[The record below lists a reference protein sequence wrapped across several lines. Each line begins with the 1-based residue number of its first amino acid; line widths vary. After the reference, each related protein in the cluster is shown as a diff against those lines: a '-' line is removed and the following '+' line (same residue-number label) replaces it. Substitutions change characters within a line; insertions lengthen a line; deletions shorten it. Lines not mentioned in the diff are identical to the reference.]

1 MALFLDVFIGF
12 SKERFHTTNC
22 SQRSYSAIL
31 SSLSPVRGERGK
43 TLAGDDSVYLN

>member
-22 SQRSYSAIL
+22 GQRSYSAIL
-31 SSLSPVRGERGK
+31 SSLSPVHGEREKLLQGMIQC
-43 TLAGDDSVYLN
+43 T